1 MSKNNLPGEAF
12 SDRENAETYE
22 QLDLSELIYGMPMGE
37 ADFML
42 NEAQITQFFWILLI
56 NPDHINFSFFQRFFF
71 FPRNPLHRALAE
83 FFLLIMIGK
92 QRIRSDTIAHF
103 LCHCFLKYRIHRHP
117 AMDARTPFPKFDSN

>member
-42 NEAQITQFFWILLI
+42 NEAQEIQY
-56 NPDHINFSFFQRFFF
+56 NEMCQECRQDCKQSFRCQVVEVRVC
-71 FPRNPLHRALAE
+71 ALAQKNLGLE
-83 FFLLIMIGK
+83 SLFPPIK
-92 QRIRSDTIAHF
+92 QIKMALTKRDEGSAKEPIPEGLA
-103 LCHCFLKYRIHRHP
+103 
-117 AMDARTPFPKFDSN
+117 PF

>member
-42 NEAQITQFFWILLI
+42 NEAQEIQYNEMCQECDRTA
-56 NPDHINFSFFQRFFF
+56 S
-71 FPRNPLHRALAE
+71 RA
-83 FFLLIMIGK
+83 FVV
-92 QRIRSDTIAHF
+92 R
-103 LCHCFLKYRIHRHP
+103 
-117 AMDARTPFPKFDSN
+117 

>member
-42 NEAQITQFFWILLI
+42 NEAQEIQY
-56 NPDHINFSFFQRFFF
+56 NEMCQECRQDCKQSFRCQVV
-71 FPRNPLHRALAE
+71 E
-83 FFLLIMIGK
+83 
-92 QRIRSDTIAHF
+92 
-103 LCHCFLKYRIHRHP
+103 C
-117 AMDARTPFPKFDSN
+117 PKFRVRRRSKTVCFSTEKLRLRILVSTDKTN

>member
-42 NEAQITQFFWILLI
+42 NEAQEIQYNETCQECRQ
-56 NPDHINFSFFQRFFF
+56 DCKQSFRCQVV
-71 FPRNPLHRALAE
+71 E
-83 FFLLIMIGK
+83 
-92 QRIRSDTIAHF
+92 
-103 LCHCFLKYRIHRHP
+103 C
-117 AMDARTPFPKFDSN
+117 PKFRVRRSRILSLSFSVLKHTVKEYFHFCHKPHIT

>member
-42 NEAQITQFFWILLI
+42 NEAQEIQYNEMCQECRQDCKQDRKSTRL
-56 NPDHINFSFFQRFFF
+56 NSSHK
-71 FPRNPLHRALAE
+71 HRSRMPSSA
-83 FFLLIMIGK
+83 
-92 QRIRSDTIAHF
+92 
-103 LCHCFLKYRIHRHP
+103 
-117 AMDARTPFPKFDSN
+117 

>member
-42 NEAQITQFFWILLI
+42 NEAQEIQECRQ
-56 NPDHINFSFFQRFFF
+56 DCKQSFRCQVV
-71 FPRNPLHRALAE
+71 E
-83 FFLLIMIGK
+83 
-92 QRIRSDTIAHF
+92 
-103 LCHCFLKYRIHRHP
+103 C
-117 AMDARTPFPKFDSN
+117 PKFRVRRSRKKK